1 MGRARSPAA
10 GESFAACLGAV
21 LRRLRWLRHLSQDE
35 LGRLAGYDGS
45 YVGAV
50 ERAAVR
56 PSRALVAALDRALDA
71 AGGLLAVWRL
81 ADQEWDARAALA
93 AAGDPWPADRAVPA
107 PAGDA
112 LPAVAPAGGAPGGA
126 TVAGPAAWTAPP
138 GGAAVAGPAAGTAPG
153 EAAGSR
159 SDAVVEAM
167 ELARL
172 AEASDVG
179 ADALAS
185 VERAVGRLRGAAAS
199 APPGSLLPAVRAQR
213 RYVGRLL
220 DGRLTVAQR
229 RRLLTAAG
237 WLSVVLARL
246 HFEAGERDAAEA
258 SRDAALRLA
267 RQAGDAELAA
277 WVLEAAAWWALVD
290 GRLRDAIELA
300 RAGQDRAPPASSAA
314 VQLALHEAQ
323 AWRQLGD
330 PAEAEGALRQAALL
344 RGMLPGMPPGCARVE

>member
-1 MGRARSPAA
+1 MCRARPLAA

-21 LRRLRWLRHLSQDE
+21 LRRLRSLRHFSQDE
-35 LGRLAGYDGS
+35 LGGLAGYDGS

-56 PSRALVAALDRALDA
+56 PSRELIAALDRALDA
-71 AGGLLAVWRL
+71 DGGLLALWRF
-81 ADQEWDARAALA
+81 ADQEWAVRTSLA
-93 AAGDPWPADRAVPA
+93 AAADPPAAARSRPA
-107 PAGDA
+107 LAWTA
-112 LPAVAPAGGAPGGA
+112 AA
-126 TVAGPAAWTAPP
+126 AGPAAAD
-138 GGAAVAGPAAGTAPG
+138 APG
-153 EAAGSR
+153 EAAEAAGAPP
-159 SDAVVEAM
+159 DAVVEAM

-179 ADALAS
+179 VDALAS
-185 VERAVGRLRGAAAS
+185 VERAVERLRGAAAS

-213 RYVGRLL
+213 RYVGTLL

-267 RQAGDAELAA
+267 RQAGNAELAA
-277 WVLEAAAWWALVD
+277 WVLEAGAWWALVD
-290 GRLRDAIELA
+290 GRFREAVELA

-323 AWRQLGD
+323 AWRRLGD
-330 PAEAEGALRQAALL
+330 RDEAEGALRQAALL
-344 RGMLPGMPPGCARVE
+344 RGMQPGAPPGCARVE

>member
-1 MGRARSPAA
+1 MAKDLRFAMYSSWPVAEEASMGRARPLAA
-10 GESFAACLGAV
+10 GESLAACLGAV
-21 LRRLRWLRHLSQDE
+21 LRRLRSQRHLSQDE

-56 PSRALVAALDRALDA
+56 PSRELVAALDRALDA
-71 AGGLLAVWRL
+71 AGGLVALWRF
-81 ADQEWDARAALA
+81 ADQEWDVRASLA
-93 AAGDPWPADRAVPA
+93 AAADPWTADPGGPVPA
-107 PAGDA
+107 GTGERPAG
-112 LPAVAPAGGAPGGA
+112 PTAVA
-126 TVAGPAAWTAPP
+126 AAQDA
-138 GGAAVAGPAAGTAPG
+138 AAGTRP
-153 EAAGSR
+153 
-159 SDAVVEAM
+159 DAVVEAM

-179 ADALAS
+179 AAALAS
-185 VERAVGRLRGAAAS
+185 VERAVERLRRAAAS
-199 APPGSLLPAVRAQR
+199 GPPGSLLPAVRAQR
-213 RYVGRLL
+213 RYVGTLL

-229 RRLLTAAG
+229 RRLLAAAG

-267 RQAGDAELAA
+267 RQAGSGELVA
-277 WVLEAAAWWALVD
+277 WALEAGAWWALVD
-290 GRLRDAIELA
+290 GRLRDAVELA
-300 RAGQDRAPPASSAA
+300 RAGQDRAPPASAAA

-330 PAEAEGALRQAALL
+330 REEAEGALRHAALL
-344 RGMLPGMPPGCARVE
+344 RGMLPGGPPGCGQLV

>member
-1 MGRARSPAA
+1 MGRTRSPAA
-10 GESFAACLGAV
+10 ESLAACLGAV
-21 LRRLRWLRHLSQDE
+21 LRRLRLLRHLSQDE

-56 PSRALVAALDRALDA
+56 PSRALVSALDRALDA

-93 AAGDPWPADRAVPA
+93 APGEPWPVDPCGPAPAAVVPWPASPA
-107 PAGDA
+107 SGS
-112 LPAVAPAGGAPGGA
+112 
-126 TVAGPAAWTAPP
+126 PAAAAPWTAPRVAP
-138 GGAAVAGPAAGTAPG
+138 GETAAAPGPAAGWAPG
-153 EAAGSR
+153 ETAAAAGSR
-159 SDAVVEAM
+159 PDAVVEAM

-172 AEASDVG
+172 AEASDVD
-179 ADALAS
+179 ADTLAS
-185 VERAVGRLRGAAAS
+185 VERAVERLRGAAAS

-213 RYVGRLL
+213 RYVGGLL

-229 RRLLTAAG
+229 RRLLAAAG
-237 WLSVVLARL
+237 WLSLVLARL

-267 RQAGDAELAA
+267 RQAGNAELAA
-277 WVLEAAAWWALVD
+277 WVLEAGAWWALVD
-290 GRLRDAIELA
+290 GRLREAVELA
-300 RAGQDRAPPASSAA
+300 RAAQDRAPPASAAA

-330 PAEAEGALRQAALL
+330 PAEADGALRQAALL
-344 RGMLPGMPPGCARVE
+344 RGMLPGGPR

>member
-1 MGRARSPAA
+1 MGRARPLAA

-21 LRRLRWLRHLSQDE
+21 LRRLRSLRHLSQDE
-35 LGRLAGYDGS
+35 LGGLAGYDGS

-56 PSRALVAALDRALDA
+56 PSRELIAALDRALDA
-71 AGGLLAVWRL
+71 DGGLLALWRF
-81 ADQEWDARAALA
+81 ADQEWDVRTSLGAAANPLEAKLSRPALA
-93 AAGDPWPADRAVPA
+93 WTAAA
-107 PAGDA
+107 
-112 LPAVAPAGGAPGGA
+112 
-126 TVAGPAAWTAPP
+126 AGPAAAS
-138 GGAAVAGPAAGTAPG
+138 APG
-153 EAAGSR
+153 EAAVAAGAP

-179 ADALAS
+179 VDALAS
-185 VERAVGRLRGAAAS
+185 VERAIERLRGAAAS

-213 RYVGRLL
+213 RYVGTLL

-267 RQAGDAELAA
+267 RQAGNAELAA
-277 WVLEAAAWWALVD
+277 WVLEAGAWWALVD
-290 GRLRDAIELA
+290 GRFREAVELA

-323 AWRQLGD
+323 AWRRLGD
-330 PAEAEGALRQAALL
+330 REEAEGALRQAALL
-344 RGMLPGMPPGCARVE
+344 RGMLPGRPPGCAGVE

>member
-1 MGRARSPAA
+1 MGRARPLAA

-21 LRRLRWLRHLSQDE
+21 LRRLRSLRHLSQDE
-35 LGRLAGYDGS
+35 LGGLAGYDGS

-56 PSRALVAALDRALDA
+56 PSRELVAALDRALDA
-71 AGGLLAVWRL
+71 AGGLVALWRF
-81 ADQEWDARAALA
+81 ADQEWELRASLGA
-93 AAGDPWPADRAVPA
+93 AADPWTADPWPAVVPGPA
-107 PAGDA
+107 PAGT
-112 LPAVAPAGGAPGGA
+112 A
-126 TVAGPAAWTAPP
+126 TP
-138 GGAAVAGPAAGTAPG
+138 AGPAAGTASG
-153 EAAGSR
+153 EAAAAAGTR

-179 ADALAS
+179 VDALAS
-185 VERAVGRLRGAAAS
+185 VERAVERLRGAAAS

-213 RYVGRLL
+213 RYVGTLL

-267 RQAGDAELAA
+267 RQAGNAELAA
-277 WVLEAAAWWALVD
+277 WVLEAGAWWALVD
-290 GRLRDAIELA
+290 GRFREAVELA

-323 AWRQLGD
+323 AWRRLGD
-330 PAEAEGALRQAALL
+330 REEAEGALRQAALL
-344 RGMLPGMPPGCARVE
+344 RGMLPGVPPGCAGVE

>member
-1 MGRARSPAA
+1 MGRARPLAA

-21 LRRLRWLRHLSQDE
+21 LRRLRSLRHLSQDE
-35 LGRLAGYDGS
+35 LGGLAGYDGS

-56 PSRALVAALDRALDA
+56 PSRELIAALDRALDA
-71 AGGLLAVWRL
+71 AGGLLALWRF
-81 ADQEWDARAALA
+81 ADQEWDLRTSLGA
-93 AAGDPWPADRAVPA
+93 AADPRRAELSA
-107 PAGDA
+107 P
-112 LPAVAPAGGAPGGA
+112 
-126 TVAGPAAWTAPP
+126 AWTAM
-138 GGAAVAGPAAGTAPG
+138 AAGPVAAMAPG
-153 EAAGSR
+153 EAAAAAGAR
-159 SDAVVEAM
+159 PDAVVEAM

-185 VERAVGRLRGAAAS
+185 VERAVERLRGAAAS

-213 RYVGRLL
+213 RYVGTLL

-229 RRLLTAAG
+229 RRLLAAAG

-258 SRDAALRLA
+258 SREAALRLA
-267 RQAGDAELAA
+267 RQAGNAELVA
-277 WVLEAAAWWALVD
+277 WVLEAGVWWALVD
-290 GRLRDAIELA
+290 GRFREAVELA

-323 AWRQLGD
+323 AWRRLGD
-330 PAEAEGALRQAALL
+330 REEAEGALRQAALL
-344 RGMLPGMPPGCARVE
+344 RGMLPGGPPGCAGVE

>member
-1 MGRARSPAA
+1 MAKDLRFAIYSSWPVAEEASMGRARPPAA

-21 LRRLRWLRHLSQDE
+21 LRRLRSQRHLSQDE

-56 PSRALVAALDRALDA
+56 PSRELVAALDRALDA
-71 AGGLLAVWRL
+71 AGGLVALWRF
-81 ADQEWDARAALA
+81 ADQEWDVRASLA
-93 AAGDPWPADRAVPA
+93 AAADPWTADPGRPA
-107 PAGDA
+107 PAGTA
-112 LPAVAPAGGAPGGA
+112 APAGPI
-126 TVAGPAAWTAPP
+126 
-138 GGAAVAGPAAGTAPG
+138 AVAAAEDAAAAGTRP
-153 EAAGSR
+153 
-159 SDAVVEAM
+159 DAVVEAM

-179 ADALAS
+179 AAALAS
-185 VERAVGRLRGAAAS
+185 VERAVERLRRAAAGG
-199 APPGSLLPAVRAQR
+199 PPGSLLPAVRAQR
-213 RYVGRLL
+213 RYVGTLL

-229 RRLLTAAG
+229 RRLLAAAG

-267 RQAGDAELAA
+267 RQAGSGELVA
-277 WVLEAAAWWALVD
+277 WALEAGAWWALVD
-290 GRLRDAIELA
+290 GRLREAVELA
-300 RAGQDRAPPASSAA
+300 RAGQDRAPPASAAA

-330 PAEAEGALRQAALL
+330 REEAEGALRHAALL
-344 RGMLPGMPPGCARVE
+344 RGMLPGGPPCGQLD

>member
-1 MGRARSPAA
+1 MGRARSLAA

-21 LRRLRWLRHLSQDE
+21 LRRLRSLRHLSQDE

-56 PSRALVAALDRALDA
+56 PSRALITALDRALDA
-71 AGGLLAVWRL
+71 AGGLVAVWRL
-81 ADQEWDARAALA
+81 ADQEWDARAALG
-93 AAGDPWPADRAVPA
+93 AAGDPWPVDPPGPA
-107 PAGDA
+107 PAGS
-112 LPAVAPAGGAPGGA
+112 
-126 TVAGPAAWTAPP
+126 APP
-138 GGAAVAGPAAGTAPG
+138 AGPAAGGASG
-153 EAAGSR
+153 EAAVAAGPR
-159 SDAVVEAM
+159 PDAVVEAM

-185 VERAVGRLRGAAAS
+185 VERAVERLRGAAAS

-213 RYVGRLL
+213 RYVGGLL

-229 RRLLTAAG
+229 RRLLAAAG

-267 RQAGDAELAA
+267 RQAGNAELVA
-277 WVLEAAAWWALVD
+277 WVLEAGAWWALVD
-290 GRLRDAIELA
+290 GRLHEAVDLA

-323 AWRQLGD
+323 ALRQLGD
-330 PAEAEGALRQAALL
+330 RQEAEGALRQAALL
-344 RGMLPGMPPGCARVE
+344 RGMLPGGPPGCGQLD

>member
-1 MGRARSPAA
+1 MGRARSLAA

-21 LRRLRWLRHLSQDE
+21 LRRLRSLRHLSQDE

-56 PSRALVAALDRALDA
+56 PSRALIAALDRALDA
-71 AGGLLAVWRL
+71 GGGLVAVWRL
-81 ADQEWDARAALA
+81 AEQEWDARTALG
-93 AAGDPWPADRAVPA
+93 AAGDPWPADP
-107 PAGDA
+107 PG
-112 LPAVAPAGGAPGGA
+112 PAPAGGAP
-126 TVAGPAAWTAPP
+126 P
-138 GGAAVAGPAAGTAPG
+138 AGPAAGVAAG
-153 EAAGSR
+153 EAAAAAGTR
-159 SDAVVEAM
+159 PDAVVEAM

-179 ADALAS
+179 ADALTS
-185 VERAVGRLRGAAAS
+185 VERSVERLRGAAAS

-229 RRLLTAAG
+229 RRLLAAAG

-267 RQAGDAELAA
+267 RQAGNAELVA
-277 WVLEAAAWWALVD
+277 WVLEAGAWWALVD
-290 GRLRDAIELA
+290 GRLREAVDLA

-344 RGMLPGMPPGCARVE
+344 RGMLPGGPPGCARVE

>member
-10 GESFAACLGAV
+10 GESLAACLGAV

-93 AAGDPWPADRAVPA
+93 AVGDPWPADRSGPA
-107 PAGDA
+107 PAGGVPGA
-112 LPAVAPAGGAPGGA
+112 MAGRTPGGA
-126 TVAGPAAWTAPP
+126 AMAGPAAATA
-138 GGAAVAGPAAGTAPG
+138 GGVMVAGPVAAMAAGEA
-153 EAAGSR
+153 AAGSR
-159 SDAVVEAM
+159 PDAVVEAM

-185 VERAVGRLRGAAAS
+185 VERAVDRLRGAAAS

-213 RYVGRLL
+213 RYVGGLL

-267 RQAGDAELAA
+267 RQAGNAELVA

-290 GRLRDAIELA
+290 GRLREAVELA
-300 RAGQDRAPPASSAA
+300 RAGQDRAPPASPVA

-330 PAEAEGALRQAALL
+330 PVEAEGALRQAALL
-344 RGMLPGMPPGCARVE
+344 RGMLPGAPPGCARVE